1 MPGAVG
7 RTSTF
12 ALCNVTL
19 PWVRLLANKGIDSA
33 IAGSKPLQHALNV
46 YGGRITNQAVAETFS
61 FEFVPFAA

>member
-19 PWVRLLANKGIDSA
+19 PWILGMAESGIQAAARARAPLASA
-33 IAGSKPLQHALNV
+33 VNIH
-46 YGGRITNQAVAETFS
+46 GGRITNQAVAETFQL
-61 FEFVPFAA
+61 PYTNLG

>member
-19 PWVRLLANKGIDSA
+19 PWVIQLAKTGIDQAIQNSA
-33 IAGSKPLQHALNV
+33 PLTDALNV
-46 YGGRITNQAVAETFS
+46 YMGKVTNKAVAETFDLPL
-61 FEFVPFAA
+61 EKP